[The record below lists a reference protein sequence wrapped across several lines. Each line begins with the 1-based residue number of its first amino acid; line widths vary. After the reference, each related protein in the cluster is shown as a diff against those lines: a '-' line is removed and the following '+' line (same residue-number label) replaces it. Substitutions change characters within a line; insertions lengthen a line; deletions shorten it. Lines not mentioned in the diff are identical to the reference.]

1 MWWPRNTA
9 INLSIAGK
17 VESRQDENVK
27 KQVLFIQGG
36 GRGAHDEWDNKLVD
50 SLRRELGPDYD
61 VRYPRMRKEAD
72 PSYTVW
78 KAALE
83 KEIAD
88 LDDGAILIGHSV
100 GGTILINA
108 LAETPPNRELAGI
121 FLIAAPFVGPGGW
134 PSEDLKPT
142 SNLAARLPAKTP
154 IYLYHGSDDDTAPFA
169 HVDLYERAIPGA
181 IVHRLLGRNHQLND
195 DLAEVAAGVR
205 VLT

>member
-1 MWWPRNTA
+1 MVAQKHSNH
-9 INLSIAGK
+9 LSIAGK
-17 VESRQDENVK
+17 VESRQDGNVK

-36 GRGAHDEWDNKLVD
+36 GTGAHDEWDNKLVD

-61 VRYPRMRKEAD
+61 VRYPRMPKEAD
-72 PSYTVW
+72 PSYTIW
-78 KAALE
+78 KAALAE
-83 KEIAD
+83 EIAG
-88 LDDGAILIGHSV
+88 LDDGVILIGHSV
-100 GGTILINA
+100 GGTILINT
-108 LAETPPNRELAGI
+108 LAETPPNRKLAGI

-134 PSEDLKPT
+134 PSEDITPT
-142 SNLAARLPAKTP
+142 ANLGARLPPKTP
-154 IYLYHGSDDDTAPFA
+154 IYLYHGSKDDTAPFA

>member
-1 MWWPRNTA
+1 MNAASW
-9 INLSIAGK
+9 
-17 VESRQDENVK
+17 QDESVK

-36 GRGAHDEWDNKLVD
+36 GTGAHDEWADKLVD
-50 SLRRELGPDYD
+50 SLRQELGPNYD
-61 VRYPRMRKEAD
+61 VRYPRMPKEAD

-83 KEIAD
+83 KEIAG
-88 LDDGAILIGHSV
+88 LDDGAILMGHSV

-108 LAETPPNRELAGI
+108 LAETPPNRKLAGI

-134 PSEDLKPT
+134 PSEDIKPT
-142 SNLAARLPAKTP
+142 ANLGARLPPKTP
-154 IYLYHGSDDDTAPFA
+154 IYLYHGSKDDTAPLA

-181 IVHRLLGRNHQLND
+181 IVHRLRGRDHQLNN
-195 DLAEVAAGVR
+195 DLVEVAATVR